1 MAACPCEMGKVVMA
15 YIAAELSDAADRDG
29 RCKAVQ
35 HDHFSVLRIKAW
47 TAQTRILDSVLNG
60 MRQGL
65 TGKSSRPALKD
76 GSLRGILR
84 AYSV

>member
-1 MAACPCEMGKVVMA
+1 MA

-35 HDHFSVLRIKAW
+35 HDHSSVLRIKAW
-47 TAQTRILDSVLNG
+47 TAQTRILMDSVLNG
-60 MRQGL
+60 TCQGL
-65 TGKSSRPALKD
+65 THVGKPSPPAPKD
-76 GSLRGILR
+76 GSLRGIPK

>member
-15 YIAAELSDAADRDG
+15 YIATVISDAADRDG

-35 HDHFSVLRIKAW
+35 HDRSSVLRIKAW
-47 TAQTRILDSVLNG
+47 TAQTRILSHSVLHG

-65 TGKSSRPALKD
+65 TNPG
-76 GSLRGILR
+76 
-84 AYSV
+84 